1 MPSSAFHRLHKLVR
15 IGTDTLADIAKNGVK
30 STKRCPVC
38 GKALR
43 IYWPYGVMLRPGAQC
58 PHCRC
63 LERHRTLYMY
73 FENHDLFTKENMTLL
88 HFAPEKAFLDQFSAK
103 KNIDYWP
110 VDINPDMPG
119 IRRTAD
125 ITDIPFE
132 DESMDVIIC
141 NHVMEHIPDEHK
153 ALSEMYR
160 VLKKGGVAVINVP
173 LDESRG
179 QTFEN
184 PEYNTPELRLK
195 YFGQHDHVR
204 IYGRDYAERLGKVFK
219 VEIAKPNEKLTEK
232 QLSDC
237 GVWSGDTLYL
247 CRK

>member
-1 MPSSAFHRLHKLVR
+1 
-15 IGTDTLADIAKNGVK
+15 
-30 STKRCPVC
+30 
-38 GKALR
+38 
-43 IYWPYGVMLRPGAQC
+43 
-58 PHCRC
+58 
-63 LERHRTLYMY
+63 
-73 FENHDLFTKENMTLL
+73 
-88 HFAPEKAFLDQFSAK
+88 
-103 KNIDYWP
+103 
-110 VDINPDMPG
+110 
-119 IRRTAD
+119 
-125 ITDIPFE
+125 
-132 DESMDVIIC
+132 MDVIIC

-173 LDESRG
+173 LDESRA

>member
-1 MPSSAFHRLHKLVR
+1 MDSSILHRAHKFVR
-15 IGTDTLADIAKNGVK
+15 IGTDTIKDIIVNGFT
-30 STKRCPVC
+30 STRRCPMC

-58 PHCRC
+58 PHCRG

-73 FENHDLFTKENMTLL
+73 FEKHDLFDKENMSLL
-88 HFAPEKAFLDQFSAK
+88 HFAPEKAFIDLFSSK

-110 VDINPDMPG
+110 VDINPNMPG

-141 NHVMEHIPDEHK
+141 NHVMEHIPDEGK
-153 ALSEMYR
+153 ALREMYR
-160 VLKKGGVAVINVP
+160 VLKKGGIAVINVP
-173 LDESRG
+173 LDENRAE
-179 QTFEN
+179 TFEN

-204 IYGRDYAERLGKVFK
+204 IYGRDYEKRLGKVFT
-219 VEIAKPNEKLTEK
+219 VEKAKPNEKMTPKE
-232 QLSDC
+232 LSDY

>member
-1 MPSSAFHRLHKLVR
+1 MASSILHRAHKFVR
-15 IGTDTLADIAKNGVK
+15 IGTDTIKDIIANGFT
-30 STKRCPVC
+30 STRRCPMC

-58 PHCRC
+58 PHCRG

-73 FENHDLFTKENMTLL
+73 FEKHDLFDKENMSLL
-88 HFAPEKAFLDQFSAK
+88 HFAPEKAFIDLFSSK

-110 VDINPDMPG
+110 VDINPNMPG

-141 NHVMEHIPDEHK
+141 NHVMEHIPDEGK
-153 ALSEMYR
+153 ALREMYR
-160 VLKKGGVAVINVP
+160 VLKKGGIAVINVP
-173 LDESRG
+173 LDENRAE
-179 QTFEN
+179 TFEN

-204 IYGRDYAERLGKVFK
+204 IYGRDYEKRLGKVFT
-219 VEIAKPNEKLTEK
+219 VEKAKPNEKMTPKE
-232 QLSDC
+232 LSDY